1 MSPFGHDDRCDTVDH
16 PDGVEAAIPWGRQ
29 SVLVAEQRMKVAL
42 VLVVGTVVLI
52 ALVALAELLGVAANR
67 LLGGKRRR
75 ARRRGRGGSSPDV
88 WVDAREA
95 RRDAEV
101 LQSRPDI
108 GTSWT
113 SWERRGRRGR

>member
-1 MSPFGHDDRCDTVDH
+1 
-16 PDGVEAAIPWGRQ
+16 
-29 SVLVAEQRMKVAL
+29 MKVAL

-52 ALVALAELLGVAANR
+52 ALVAAAELLGVAANR

-75 ARRRGRGGSSPDV
+75 ARGRGRGRSSPDV
-88 WVDAREA
+88 WVDAREV
-95 RRDAEV
+95 RRDTEV

-113 SWERRGRRGR
+113 SWERRGRHGR

>member
-1 MSPFGHDDRCDTVDH
+1 
-16 PDGVEAAIPWGRQ
+16 
-29 SVLVAEQRMKVAL
+29 MKVAL
-42 VLVVGTVVLI
+42 VLVVGMVVLV
-52 ALVALAELLGVAANR
+52 ALVALAELLRVATDR
-67 LLGGKRRR
+67 LLGGILRRP
-75 ARRRGRGGSSPDV
+75 RRGRGRSAPDV

-95 RRDAEV
+95 RRDTEV

>member
-1 MSPFGHDDRCDTVDH
+1 MGPNH
-16 PDGVEAAIPWGRQ
+16 PNRVEPAIPLGRQ
-29 SVLVAEQRMKVAL
+29 RVLVVERRMKVAL
-42 VLVVGTVVLI
+42 VLVVGMVVVI
-52 ALVALAELLGVAANR
+52 ALVAVVELLRMAANR
-67 LLGGKRRR
+67 LLPRP
-75 ARRRGRGGSSPDV
+75 RRRGRGRSSPDV
-88 WVDAREA
+88 WGAARDA

>member
-1 MSPFGHDDRCDTVDH
+1 MGSNH
-16 PDGVEAAIPWGRQ
+16 PNRVAAAIPSGRQ
-29 SVLVAEQRMKVAL
+29 RVLVVERRMKVAL
-42 VLVVGTVVLI
+42 VLVVGMVVLI
-52 ALVALAELLGVAANR
+52 ALVAAAELLRTAASR
-67 LLGGKRRR
+67 LLGGVLRRP
-75 ARRRGRGGSSPDV
+75 RRRGRGRSSPDI
-88 WVDAREA
+88 WGAARDA

>member
-1 MSPFGHDDRCDTVDH
+1 
-16 PDGVEAAIPWGRQ
+16 
-29 SVLVAEQRMKVAL
+29 MKVAL

-52 ALVALAELLGVAANR
+52 ALVAAADLLGMAANR

-75 ARRRGRGGSSPDV
+75 ARGRGRGRASPDV

-108 GTSWT
+108 GTSW
-113 SWERRGRRGR
+113 ERRGRRGR